1 MDDAV
6 KNRALHTHHMHKN
19 HSQITPSRAHFLYLS
34 THKVCINPPYS
45 WYEWLRS
52 NLILCLKCY
61 VHHLTLTT
69 LMLHPPPKSPPYLSA
84 WD

>member
-45 WYEWLRS
+45 
-52 NLILCLKCY
+52 
-61 VHHLTLTT
+61 
-69 LMLHPPPKSPPYLSA
+69 
-84 WD
+84 